1 MKKPWFHILL
11 SLASAD
17 RYGADIQEDVRR
29 LSDGSVRL
37 WPATLYGA
45 LDELVQAG
53 LIRELDAVEQPE
65 APGGRERFYRV
76 TPDGRRALASELERL
91 EAVARIGRRRL
102 EQAGEGGGGAAG

>member
-45 LDELVQAG
+45 LDELVREG
-53 LIRELDAVEQPE
+53 LIRELEPSEQPE
-65 APGGRERFYRV
+65 ALGGRERFYRA
-76 TPDGRRALASELERL
+76 TPEGRRALSAELERI
-91 EAVARIGRRRL
+91 EAVARLGRRRL
-102 EQAGEGGGGAAG
+102 GEAGPGTGGSGG

>member
-29 LSDGSVRL
+29 LSEGAVRL

-45 LDELVQAG
+45 LDELVRNG
-53 LIRELDAVEQPE
+53 MIRELEPE
-65 APGGRERFYRV
+65 EVPESPAGRERFYRV
-76 TPDGRRALASELERL
+76 TPQGRRALAAELERI
-91 EAVARIGRRRL
+91 EAVARVGRRRL
-102 EQAGEGGGGAAG
+102 DQAGGGGG